1 MATERRMFNA
11 TLNAKG
17 LEKSVT
23 EEQAR
28 GMVLSQG
35 QHSLFIVDARHAV
48 ITIAEDGSQRIN
60 LIADQVEYVPSTHED
75 RVRTFMRALYLARP
89 EQYGQEAF
97 ETPKDGEVDT
107 ATAAAN
113 LDAAV
118 ERNDAGEVTGVWDG
132 NTDDDGSSN
141 VVDGGF
147 PTGPF
152 CDYPGCGLPEEHD
165 GDHDVAEDE
174 PEEG

>member
-1 MATERRMFNA
+1 MATEKRMYNA
-11 TLNAKG
+11 TLNSKG

-35 QHSLFIVDARHAV
+35 QHSLFIVDARHGK
-48 ITIAEDGSQRIN
+48 IEIAEDGTQRVS
-60 LIADQVEYVPSTHED
+60 LVADQVEYVPSTHED

-97 ETPKDGEVDT
+97 ETAKPGEVDT

-118 ERNDAGEVTGVWDG
+118 QRDEAGEVSGIWDG
-132 NTDDDGSSN
+132 DTDDDGT
-141 VVDGGF
+141 VVAGGF
-147 PTGPF
+147 PSGPY
-152 CDYPGCGLPEEHD
+152 CPHPGCGLPDEHD
-165 GDHDVAEDE
+165 GDHDVTDE
-174 PEEG
+174 PDEE